1 MKIDHLH
8 QKQSLSAAVSRKALA
23 VTTAET
29 SQQLLVVEVR
39 YGSGC

>member
-1 MKIDHLH
+1 MKNDHLY

-29 SQQLLVVEVR
+29 SQQLSTEVCGGYR
-39 YGSGC
+39 C